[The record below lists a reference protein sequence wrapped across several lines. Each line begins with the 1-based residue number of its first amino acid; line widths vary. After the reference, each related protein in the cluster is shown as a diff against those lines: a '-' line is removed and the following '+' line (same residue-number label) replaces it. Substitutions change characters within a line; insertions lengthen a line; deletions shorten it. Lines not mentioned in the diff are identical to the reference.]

1 VKKLEFIFIKKNKK
15 HEPEK
20 RYDYM
25 VYNEN
30 SLITAL
36 IEKGVKIPNP
46 SSVEISEEVN
56 INLISSED
64 VTIHSG
70 CKIFGKKTLIM
81 SGVKLGSRSPVTIK
95 NCQLGKNVELKGG
108 YFEGSTFLD
117 SANMGDGAEVREGCL
132 LEEEANGAHTV
143 GLKQTILFPF
153 VTLGS
158 IINFCDILMAGGTSR
173 RNHSEVGS
181 SYIHFNYTSNQD
193 KATASLIGDVA
204 YGVMLNQPPIFLGG
218 QGGIVGPSRIG
229 YKTVIAAGVIYRG
242 DCPQGHKLLMGKDP
256 QKEDMDFYPGLY
268 WNVKRRVIN
277 CIEYI
282 ANIIA
287 LRQWYLIVRSK
298 FFQGSDMDKL
308 LYEGALEK
316 LDVIFNERIKR
327 FNQLADKMEKSIE
340 LYKSIKGNEVSN
352 DLINQKRD
360 LLENI
365 QEIEKGFNECLSY
378 SGDKEMKDE
387 FLNNID
393 FTNKDYINEIQNL
406 SKKIKKV
413 GTSWLL
419 SIVANTKNVIMNY
432 LPSFN

>member
-1 VKKLEFIFIKKNKK
+1 
-15 HEPEK
+15 
-20 RYDYM
+20 M
-25 VYNEN
+25 VYNKN

-36 IEKGVKIPNP
+36 IEKGVRIPNP
-46 SSVEISEEVN
+46 FSVEISEEVN

-158 IINFCDILMAGGTSR
+158 IVNFCDILMAGGTNR

-181 SYIHFNYTSNQD
+181 SYIHFNYTPNQD

-204 YGVMLNQPPIFLGG
+204 YGVMLNQSPIFLGG
-218 QGGIVGPSRIG
+218 QGGIVGPSQIG

-242 DCPQGHKLLMGKDP
+242 DCPQGHKLLMAKEP

-268 WNVKRRVIN
+268 WSVKKRVLN
-277 CIEYI
+277 SIEYI

-298 FFQGSDMDKL
+298 FYQGSKMEKL
-308 LYEGALEK
+308 LYEGAVEK
-316 LDVIFNERIKR
+316 LELIFNERIKR
-327 FNQLADKMEKSIE
+327 FKQLANKMEKSIE
-340 LYKSIKGNEVSN
+340 LYKSIMGNKVSEE
-352 DLINQKRD
+352 LLNQKRE
-360 LLENI
+360 LVENI
-365 QEIEKGFNECLSY
+365 QQIENSFNDCLSY
-378 SGDKEMKDE
+378 SGDEKTKGE
-387 FLNNID
+387 FLKNLDNIYMK
-393 FTNKDYINEIQNL
+393 TGKDYITVIKNL
-406 SKKIKKV
+406 DEHNLKS

-419 SIVANTKNVIMNY
+419 SIVENTRDTLLKY
-432 LPSFN
+432 LPSFI

>member
-1 VKKLEFIFIKKNKK
+1 
-15 HEPEK
+15 
-20 RYDYM
+20 M
-25 VYNEN
+25 VYNKN

-46 SSVEISEEVN
+46 FSVEISEEVK
-56 INLISSED
+56 IDLISSED

-81 SGVKLGSRSPVTIK
+81 PGVKLGSRSPVTIK

-117 SANMGDGAEVREGCL
+117 SANMGDGAEIREGCL

-158 IINFCDILMAGGTSR
+158 IVNFCDILMAGGTNR

-181 SYIHFNYTSNQD
+181 SYIHFNYTPNQD

-204 YGVMLNQPPIFLGG
+204 HGVMLNQPPIFLGG
-218 QGGIVGPSRIG
+218 QGGIVGPSQIG

-242 DCPQGHKLLMGKDP
+242 DCPQGHKLLMNSGP

-268 WNVKRRVIN
+268 WSVKKRVIN
-277 CIEYI
+277 SIEYI

-298 FFQGSDMDKL
+298 FYQGSEMEKL
-308 LYEGALEK
+308 LYEGAVEK
-316 LDVIFNERIKR
+316 LELIFNERIKR
-327 FNQLADKMEKSIE
+327 FNQLVGKMEKSIE
-340 LYKSIKGNEVSN
+340 LYKSIKGIEVSN
-352 DLINQKRD
+352 DLINQKRE
-360 LLENI
+360 LFENI

-378 SGDKEMKDE
+378 SGDEELKAE
-387 FLNNID
+387 FLNNLD
-393 FTNKDYINEIQNL
+393 LKNKDFISEIQNL
-406 SKKIKKV
+406 SEEIKKV

-419 SIVANTKNVIMNY
+419 SIVENTKNVILNY
-432 LPSFN
+432 LPSFI